1 MGIPQPFLVAA
12 PNPTGTSV
20 KPPRPQPPISTTFA
34 NPLSR
39 KSRRSLS
46 GSHGTGI
53 AQCYSVRL
61 RLYLSTLV
69 FLMLV
74 CAWKPATADEV
85 REQAPLGLAEARIGQ
100 GMALGG
106 GAGESTWRL
115 SPLNISALAS
125 YAINADPW
133 VSVYGGL
140 VFEGRNRAAIGG
152 LLGLRLNP
160 GAGRNRL
167 SVAAVAMGLPFSA
180 YGATVGLGRCIG
192 VEGGMG
198 FCTDLEATVFGL
210 GSDIPEGRIAT
221 QVQAV
226 LGVAFDVF

>member
-1 MGIPQPFLVAA
+1 MNLLP
-12 PNPTGTSV
+12 
-20 KPPRPQPPISTTFA
+20 
-34 NPLSR
+34 R
-39 KSRRSLS
+39 KSLRLKAQERGTVIAKYS
-46 GSHGTGI
+46 G
-53 AQCYSVRL
+53 VRV

-69 FLMLV
+69 SLILMSV
-74 CAWKPATADEV
+74 WEPAGADELH
-85 REQAPLGLAEARIGQ
+85 EHAPLGLAEARIGQ
-100 GMALGG
+100 GFALGG
-106 GAGESTWRL
+106 GSGESTWRL
-115 SPLNISALAS
+115 SPLSITALAS
-125 YAINADPW
+125 YATNTDPW
-133 VSVYGGL
+133 VSVFGGL

-160 GAGRNRL
+160 GAGRNRV

-226 LGVAFDVF
+226 LGVAFDIF